1 MMPLRFVV
9 EGDLTSLCRM
19 VCATCMC
26 GTGVME
32 LLKVPLFASALA
44 NLLS

>member
-9 EGDLTSLCRM
+9 EGDLASLYRM
-19 VCATCMC
+19 VCVTCMC
-26 GTGVME
+26 GTWVME
-32 LLKVPLFASALA
+32 LLKVPLFASARA